1 MQRLLRRHE
10 QLPVSRAPFGESL
23 AIRVG
28 LRMRTHFLLPHD
40 AGRLSDPHQSVARQP
55 GELPVFEDLER
66 AVVGEERVGFD
77 QLCAMRLYGSHQL
90 RVAERTSVPW
100 ILT

>member
-1 MQRLLRRHE
+1 M
-10 QLPVSRAPFGESL
+10 RA
-23 AIRVG
+23 
-28 LRMRTHFLLPHD
+28 HFLLPHD

-66 AVVGEERVGFD
+66 AVVGKERVGFG
-77 QLCAMRLYGSHQL
+77 QLCTLRLDGLRQL
-90 RVAERTSVPW
+90 RIAERTSVPW